1 MRRVASAFSIAFS
14 IGAFTA
20 MPALAGG
27 YYSSGPGPGYP
38 PPAQYV
44 APPSQGTTTYYE
56 QGPVHTTTRV
66 YAPAPVYAPPPP
78 AYYQQQPAAE
88 LKVYSGAP
96 IQTYAA
102 PIQTYSGPPVVQ
114 AGYDYAPRHSY
125 RSYDDQPYYR
135 SDYGYRSDHGY
146 RSDYGYRN
154 DYGYRSYG
162 GYYGYARPYRP
173 RTVYSGGAFLQT
185 GDIPN
190 CSQRTYVPY
199 GWTWIR
205 GRDYRC

>member
-1 MRRVASAFSIAFS
+1 MRRVASAFSVAFS

-20 MPALAGG
+20 MPATAG
-27 YYSSGPGPGYP
+27 YYYNTSGPGPGYP
-38 PPAQYV
+38 PPVQYV

-56 QGPVHTTTRV
+56 QGPAYTTTRV

-78 AYYQQQPAAE
+78 AYYQQQPAAAVN
-88 LKVYSGAP
+88 VYNGAP
-96 IQTYAA
+96 VQTYAAPVHTYSA

-114 AGYDYAPRHSY
+114 AGYEYAPRYSH
-125 RSYDDQPYYR
+125 RSYDDRPYYR
-135 SDYGYRSDHGY
+135 SDYGYR
-146 RSDYGYRN
+146 

-162 GYYGYARPYRP
+162 SYYYPKPYRP

-185 GDIPN
+185 GDVPN
-190 CSQRTYVPY
+190 CGQRTYVPY